1 MSSNGRYDLYNFMIY
16 KVLKLWYDKLII
28 FGLIRKVMFMNYLST
43 RDTSVSLTSSQ
54 AIAKGISSDGGLF
67 VPDSIPAVSLEE
79 IAALADESYI
89 GRAKNILGR
98 FLTDFTD
105 EELDSCVKGA
115 YETGF
120 SSEKVA
126 PVVSIKGNMNVLELF
141 KGPTCAFKDMALQIL
156 PRLLTV
162 AGGKAAKGTEIVI
175 LVATS
180 GDTGKAALEG
190 FRDVENTRILV
201 FYPSDGVSPMQKL
214 QMCTQEGKNVAV
226 SAISG
231 NFDDAQSGVK
241 RIFTDP
247 AIIAKLKENGM
258 AFSSA
263 NSINWGRLAPQ
274 IVYYFSAYC
283 DLVKDGKINCGDKI
297 NVVVPTGNFGN
308 ILAAYYAK
316 EMGLPVKKLICASN
330 SNSVLT
336 EFLTTGTYDRNR
348 KFYTTI
354 SPSMDILISS
364 NLERLLY
371 SLAGSEKVKE
381 WMKLLSTE
389 GKYTV
394 DGETLAKIKELFAAG
409 CCDDDKTKATIA
421 KIYNENGYLC
431 DTHTGVAVAVYEDYV
446 ASTGDDIPTVIAS
459 TASPFKFS
467 KAVLEAVEGKASDLN
482 EFDMVTKLAEITGNE
497 CPSQLAG
504 LRDKQVRFTGCCE
517 KSGMDRVVFDMLG
530 IN

>member
-1 MSSNGRYDLYNFMIY
+1 MKY
-16 KVLKLWYDKLII
+16 V
-28 FGLIRKVMFMNYLST
+28 ST
-43 RDTSVSLTSSQ
+43 RDTSILVESSQ
-54 AIAKGISSDGGLF
+54 AIAQGISKDGGLF
-67 VPDSIPAVSLEE
+67 VPNEIPQITAEE
-79 IAALADESYI
+79 IKALTPCTYI
-89 GRAKNILGR
+89 ERAKNILGR

-105 EELDSCVKGA
+105 EELSACVQGA
-115 YETGF
+115 YGTGF

-126 PVVSIKGNMNVLELF
+126 PVVSIDENTHILELF

-162 AGGKAAKGTEIVI
+162 AAGKAAKGTEIVI

-190 FRDVENTRILV
+190 FKDVENTRILV

-214 QMCTQEGKNVAV
+214 QMCTQEGKNVSV
-226 SAISG
+226 CAIKG

-241 RIFTDP
+241 KIFTDS
-247 AIIAKLKENGM
+247 AIAEKLKQNGM

-283 DLVKDGKINCGDKI
+283 DLLAEGKIKSGDKI
-297 NVVVPTGNFGN
+297 NVVVPTGNFGD

-316 EMGLPVKKLICASN
+316 EMGLPIAKLVCASN

-336 EFLTTGTYDRNR
+336 EFLTTGTYNKNR
-348 KFYTTI
+348 QFYTTI

-371 SLAGSEKVKE
+371 SVAGSESTKQ
-381 WMKLLSTE
+381 WMKELSE
-389 GKYTV
+389 CGKYTV
-394 DGETLAKIKELFAAG
+394 DGETLEKIKSQFAAG
-409 CCDDDKTKATIA
+409 CCNDDETKETISRIF
-421 KIYNENGYLC
+421 KEKNYLC
-431 DTHTGVAVAVYEDYV
+431 DTHTAVAVKVCEKYRK
-446 ASTGDDIPTVIAS
+446 ATGDKTPCVIAA

-467 KAVLEAVEGKASDLN
+467 KAVLEAVEGKKSELN
-482 EFDMVTKLAEITGNE
+482 EFDMVEKLAEITGLK
-497 CPSQLAG
+497 CPEQLAS
-504 LRDKQVRFTGCCE
+504 LRNKAVRFNGCTDKNEME
-517 KSGMDRVVFDMLG
+517 KVVFDMLKIG
-530 IN
+530 